1 LLTAWLCATPCA
13 AATQGALFSAQTA
26 EEVLKQYILKHSPW
40 QSANVE
46 LRVVGFSPVAS
57 PAGTMASRVLKSNLG
72 ITPGTTNFLL
82 ALDTAHRRD

>member
-1 LLTAWLCATPCA
+1 VRDAVCPGDSGGAFTA
-13 AATQGALFSAQTA
+13 QRA

-46 LRVVGFSPVAS
+46 LRVVGFSPVAV
-57 PAGTMASRVLKSNLG
+57 PAGTLAYRVLKPSVG